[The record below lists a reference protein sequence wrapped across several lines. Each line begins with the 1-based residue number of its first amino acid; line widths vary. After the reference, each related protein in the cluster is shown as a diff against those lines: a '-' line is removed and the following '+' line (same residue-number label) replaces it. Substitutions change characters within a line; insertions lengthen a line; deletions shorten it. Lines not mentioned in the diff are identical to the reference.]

1 VIGAGREAACLLGL
15 TGRIPAAARRK
26 GPVMDPALQ
35 ELVEAGSPTDE
46 VSVVVRLRDAAHVP
60 VALRLVAQFG
70 PIATAR
76 IQRLA
81 VRQAWE
87 DPAVI
92 SLKAPRWY
100 ATEYGPVLDPVD
112 AENIEAADDDERR
125 PPGLEQTG
133 RGAVIGVID
142 WGCDFAHPD
151 FVTADKTSRL
161 IALWDQRSKDTDR
174 NRYGYGRIHRNE
186 ALTSALAKPDP
197 YAAIG
202 YHPGISDTGVGAH
215 GTHVMS
221 IAAGNGRGG
230 GPMGLAPDASLI
242 FVHLGTPG
250 WERSGPLGDS
260 ANLLEA
266 IDFIVKLAGHR
277 PLVFNMSM
285 GRHGGPHDGTQLVER
300 ALDWLMRHRRATAFV
315 QSTGNY
321 NLRQVHSCGRLRSG
335 EEIELPFRV
344 NPGDDTPNELEVWY
358 PGNDVFGLRLI
369 APDDPKVIEV
379 PLGGKEAVNSKG
391 RRTGTLYHRARDPN
405 NGDNHI
411 DLFQYQNAPPGVWK
425 AMLRGIDVVDGR
437 YHAWLERD
445 PGCKTCQAQ
454 FLPDHS
460 VRETT
465 TGSICNGFLT
475 ISVGAYDGHNPA
487 RPLAPFSSSGPTRD
501 GRVKPLVLAPGMR
514 ILAARSRPKSGPA
527 PLLTRMSGTSMAAPH
542 VTGTIALMFEAGGA
556 LDIVRLRQAL
566 FDALAPANAEDPLDR
581 DRIGHGFL
589 DTARAVKLAHALA
602 TGTVQSPA
610 SARKPARETDEFE
623 IPAIEAVAVAPEMSP
638 TEAMPEE
645 DAPQLEQ
652 EAAMSDMCC
661 GDKCKN

>member
-1 VIGAGREAACLLGL
+1 
-15 TGRIPAAARRK
+15 
-26 GPVMDPALQ
+26 MDPALQ
-35 ELVEAGSPTDE
+35 ELVEAGNPTDE
-46 VSVVVRLRDAAHVP
+46 VSVVVRLRDTAHVP
-60 VALRLVAQFG
+60 AALRLVAQFG

-76 IQRLA
+76 VQRLA
-81 VRQAWE
+81 VRQVWE

-100 ATEYGPVLDPVD
+100 ATEYGPILDPAD
-112 AENIEAADDDERR
+112 AENVEATAEDERR
-125 PPGLEQTG
+125 PRDLEQTG
-133 RGAVIGVID
+133 RGTVIGMID

-151 FVTADKTSRL
+151 FVTADKASRL
-161 IALWDQRSKDTDR
+161 IALWDQRAGDNDG
-174 NRYGYGRIHRNE
+174 NRYGYGRVHHTA
-186 ALTSALAKPDP
+186 ALTAALATEDP

-230 GPMGLAPDASLI
+230 GPIGLAPEASLV

-266 IDFIVKLAGHR
+266 IHFIVQQAGHR
-277 PLVFNMSM
+277 PLVFNLSM

-300 ALDWLMRHRRATAFV
+300 ALDWLMRSRRATAFV

-321 NLRQVHSCGRLRSG
+321 NLRRVHSCGRLRSG
-335 EEIELPFRV
+335 EEIELPFQV

-358 PGNDVFGLRLI
+358 PGGDVFGLRLV
-369 APDDPKVIEV
+369 APDDPKIVEV
-379 PLGGKEAVNSKG
+379 PLGGKEAVNTHG

-405 NGDNHI
+405 NSDNHI
-411 DLFQYQNAPPGVWK
+411 NLFQYQNAPSGVWK
-425 AMLRGIDVVDGR
+425 VMLRGIDVVDGR

-454 FLPDHS
+454 FPPDHS

-475 ISVGAYDGHNPA
+475 ITVGAYDGQDPA

-501 GRVKPLVLAPGMR
+501 GRVKPVVLAPGMR
-514 ILAARSRPKSGPA
+514 ILAARSHPKSGPA

-566 FDALAPANAEDPLDR
+566 FDALAPANLEDSLDR
-581 DRIGHGFL
+581 DRAGYGFL
-589 DTARAVKLAHALA
+589 DTAHAVKLARALGA
-602 TGTVQSPA
+602 
-610 SARKPARETDEFE
+610 
-623 IPAIEAVAVAPEMSP
+623 EAVS
-638 TEAMPEE
+638 
-645 DAPQLEQ
+645 
-652 EAAMSDMCC
+652 
-661 GDKCKN
+661 GGGGG